1 MIRKRALKCCLLIIL
16 NIILMAFFVHVKDL
30 AYTQNAINSSNES
43 KINISSVENYT
54 IPWLKNSNFSSNE
67 HWSVI
72 REGDITDV
80 SANINNGQAN
90 YVVIGEERTF
100 SGVSGVP
107 LDSDWDNVTNPEYPE
122 LPDFYEIDEYGCHV
136 SHLWVGPDD
145 PIPPLSIHWERII
158 TMPVNMSDYEIT
170 SASVSAV
177 FNASVTA
184 QPGGA
189 DYPSNYSGID
199 TLNDNVPQGSQYD
212 SVRFY
217 VLISDIENTEIHQ
230 IAWYQSIDLGQDDPE
245 IANITDSFMNTRIEE
260 DIILFLKSLFERDN
274 FQFKITL
281 GMRIFCENNYLYD
294 RDSWDSLRIKYCNL
308 NFTYHKKV
316 DEFTSVSFY
325 QQGNSINN
333 GNYTQIYNAT
343 LNFKYKIDQAWP
355 TLLSPN
361 SELRVLINDNQHTET
376 IKLSSATSLFQE
388 AKLGGFDVTNLIQK
402 DVNISVSIQILM
414 ANKFQLDRNITV
426 SIDDVYLIISYIVAS
441 EPPEIIINSPVAN
454 QIIGD
459 TSSNYNISII
469 EPYNSIWYTLDGGIT
484 NITVNSLTGTINQAA
499 WDILANGLVIII
511 FYANNSIG
519 LEGSSQVQVIKAS
532 SEELP
537 APRIPGYNINF
548 LIGALG
554 ITSLIL
560 FKSRKSLT

>member
-1 MIRKRALKCCLLIIL
+1 MVK
-16 NIILMAFFVHVKDL
+16 FVHIKEL
-30 AYTQNAINSSNES
+30 KSTQNIKNSSDER

-54 IPWLKNSNFSSNE
+54 IPWLKNSNFSTDES
-67 HWSVI
+67 WAVI
-72 REGDITDV
+72 KEGDINDV
-80 SANINNGQAN
+80 SAYINNSHAH
-90 YVVIGEERTF
+90 YEVIGEERTF
-100 SGVSGVP
+100 SSVSGIP
-107 LDSDWDNVTNPEYPE
+107 LESDWDNVTNPQFPD

-145 PIPPLSIHWERII
+145 PISSIHWERII
-158 TMPVNMSDYEIT
+158 TMPDNMSDYEIT
-170 SASVSAV
+170 SASVSSV
-177 FNASVTA
+177 FNASVTT

-189 DYPSNYSGID
+189 DYPSDYSGID
-199 TLNDNVPQGSQYD
+199 TLNDNVTQGSQYD

-245 IANITDSFMNTRIEE
+245 IANIADSFMNTRVEE
-260 DIILFLKSLFERDN
+260 DIIFFLKSLFEYNN

-281 GMRIFCENNYLYD
+281 GMRIYCENNYLYD
-294 RDSWDSLRIKYCNL
+294 RDSWDSLRIKNCNL
-308 NFTYHKKV
+308 NFTYQKKV

-325 QQGNSINN
+325 QQGNSITDNN
-333 GNYTQIYNAT
+333 IQITNAT

-355 TLLSPN
+355 TSLSPN
-361 SELRVLINDNQHTET
+361 SEIRILINDNQHTET
-376 IKLSSATSLFQE
+376 IQLSSATALFQE
-388 AKLGGFDVTNLIQK
+388 AKLGGFNVTNLIQK
-402 DVNISVSIQILM
+402 DVNISVSIQILI
-414 ANKFQLDRNITV
+414 ANTFPLDKNITI
-426 SIDDVYLIISYIVAS
+426 SIDDVYLIISYIVIPD
-441 EPPEIIINSPVAN
+441 PPQIVINSPISYQV
-454 QIIGD
+454 IG
-459 TSSNYNISII
+459 TYASNYDISII
-469 EPYNSIWYTLDGGIT
+469 GSYNSIWYTLDGGLT

-499 WDILANGLVIII
+499 WDKQANGLVTII
-511 FYANNSIG
+511 FYANNTIG

-537 APRIPGYNINF
+537 APRISGYNIYF